1 MNVLCF
7 EPLHLEDDDDDDQL
21 QLINVKQCK
30 LAGSGDPQS

>member
-21 QLINVKQCK
+21 QLISVKQCK
-30 LAGSGDPQS
+30 LAGSGDPKS

>member
-7 EPLHLEDDDDDDQL
+7 GPLHLEDEDDDGQL
-21 QLINVKQCK
+21 QLISVKQCK